1 MRIDQPA
8 EILIFRQEDPIFGNR
23 QAYHPLI
30 ISPRLCLPDLQ
41 HIISGLK
48 QGLTQRSVTAL
59 IREKSHAGGPQEA
72 FLEMITVSSC
82 AIVSAAKRM
91 AA

>member
-1 MRIDQPA
+1 
-8 EILIFRQEDPIFGNR
+8 
-23 QAYHPLI
+23 
-30 ISPRLCLPDLQ
+30 
-41 HIISGLK
+41 
-48 QGLTQRSVTAL
+48 LTQRSVTAP
-59 IREKSHAGGPQEA
+59 IHEKSHAGNSQEA